1 MAIED
6 KKYNRIHGKDGNNK
20 NTLKAKFDDSMHS
33 IAVEHPDDWPELAAV
48 IYQIGQLEE
57 EIDYLRGLISDN
69 KDKTTFPGLG
79 TSGSTCLAGNT
90 TTITTSQANAITNN
104 TKKTGIST
112 SQTNAITANTAK
124 TGITK
129 AQSKEITANTAKTG
143 VSDEHLETMEV
154 NTAKISFPAC
164 STNIEDSTATIT
176 GFTHTYTAKT
186 KANTLKIS
194 LQLVSGKGAKANYST
209 TLTLLQELG

>member
-6 KKYNRIHGKDGNNK
+6 KKYNRIHGKDGSNK
-20 NTLKAKFDDSMHS
+20 NNLKAKFDDSMHS

-69 KDKTTFPGLG
+69 KDKATFPGFG
-79 TSGSTCLAGNT
+79 TSGSTCLAGDT
-90 TTITTSQANAITNN
+90 TVISKSQA
-104 TKKTGIST
+104 S
-112 SQTNAITANTAK
+112 AITANTAK
-124 TGITK
+124 TGISTEQGK
-129 AQSKEITANTAKTG
+129 AITTNTAKTG
-143 VSDEHLETMEV
+143 ITDNQADAITA

-186 KANTLKIS
+186 KANTW
-194 LQLVSGKGAKANYST
+194 
-209 TLTLLQELG
+209 